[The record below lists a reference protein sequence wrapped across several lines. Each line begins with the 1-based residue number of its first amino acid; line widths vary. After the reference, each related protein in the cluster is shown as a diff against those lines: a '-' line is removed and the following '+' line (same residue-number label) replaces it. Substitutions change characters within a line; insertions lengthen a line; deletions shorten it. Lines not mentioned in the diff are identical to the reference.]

1 VGDQADVSFDVDE
14 LARIYRRES
23 GRCTATMIRVLGD
36 VEAAEDAV
44 AEAFAIA
51 AQRWSVE
58 GIPENP
64 GGWITTTA
72 RNRAIDR
79 HRRDA
84 MRSERHRDAA
94 YLDRGEVTTTPG
106 LGEVDL
112 GDPTIVEEDQLR
124 LIFLCC
130 HPSLAPDAQ
139 VALTLRLL
147 GGLETAEIARAFL
160 VPEATMA
167 QRIVRAKRKI
177 RDSASTY
184 ALPDDKEVGPRLSA
198 VFSTVYLIF
207 NEGHTASTGS
217 ELSRPDLIA
226 EAIRLGRVLVQLVPS
241 EPEAVGLLA
250 LMLLTETRRAAR
262 ISPDGDLVRLADQD
276 RTLWDH
282 ALIDEGH
289 TLVRECVE
297 RDEPGSY
304 QIQAAIA
311 AVHAAAS
318 RPGDTEW
325 WQIVALYDQLLTFQ
339 PNDVVRLNRAIAVA
353 QVDGAQSGLDALASL
368 DLDQYH
374 LFHATRGEFLA
385 RLGRHGE
392 ALDAIDRAVEVATNE
407 PERRFLIL
415 RRDELSEL

>member
-1 VGDQADVSFDVDE
+1 
-14 LARIYRRES
+14 
-23 GRCTATMIRVLGD
+23 MIRVLGD
-36 VEAAEDAV
+36 VDAAEDAV

-58 GIPENP
+58 GIPQNP

-84 MRSERHRDAA
+84 MRSERHHDVE
-94 YLDRGEVTTTPG
+94 YLDRGEVTTTPS
-106 LGEVDL
+106 LGELDF

-147 GGLETAEIARAFL
+147 GGLETGEIARAFL
-160 VPEATMA
+160 VPEATIA
-167 QRIVRAKRKI
+167 QRIVRAKRKV
-177 RDSASTY
+177 RDSAATY
-184 ALPDDKEVGPRLSA
+184 GLPGVDEVGPRLSA
-198 VFSTVYLIF
+198 AFSTVYLIF
-207 NEGHTASTGS
+207 NEGHTASSGS

-250 LMLLTETRRAAR
+250 LMLLTEARRAAR
-262 ISPDGDLVRLADQD
+262 IGPDGDLVRLAHQD
-276 RTLWDH
+276 RTLWN
-282 ALIDEGH
+282 AELIEEGH
-289 TLVRECVE
+289 GLVRECVE

-311 AVHAAAS
+311 AVHAAA
-318 RPGDTEW
+318 PNAGATEW
-325 WQIVALYDQLLTFQ
+325 WQIVTLYDQLLTFQ

-353 QVDGAQSGLDALASL
+353 QVSGAQAGLDAVGSL
-368 DLDQYH
+368 DLGEYH
-374 LFHATRGEFLA
+374 LFHAARAEFLA
-385 RLGRHGE
+385 RLGRQGE
-392 ALDAIDRAVEVATNE
+392 ALDAIDRAVELATNE
-407 PERRFLIL
+407 AEGRFLL
-415 RRDELSEL
+415 VRRDELSES

>member
-1 VGDQADVSFDVDE
+1 MRDRADVRFDVDE
-14 LARIYRRES
+14 LARIYRREC

-36 VEAAEDAV
+36 VDAAEDAV

-51 AQRWSVE
+51 AQRWSAE
-58 GIPENP
+58 GIPQNP

-79 HRRDA
+79 HRRDV
-84 MRSERHRDAA
+84 MRSERHSDAE
-94 YLDRGEVTTTPG
+94 YLDQGDVTVTPS
-106 LGEVDL
+106 LGQLDL

-130 HPSLAPDAQ
+130 HPSLALDAQ
-139 VALTLRLL
+139 VGLTLRLL
-147 GGLETAEIARAFL
+147 GGLETGEIARAFL

-184 ALPDDKEVGPRLSA
+184 GLPDGDEIGPRLSA
-198 VFSTVYLIF
+198 VFSAVYLIF
-207 NEGHTASTGS
+207 NEGHTASSGS

-226 EAIRLGRVLVQLVPS
+226 EAIRLGRVLVQLLPS

-250 LMLLTETRRAAR
+250 LMLLTEARRAAR
-262 ISPDGDLVRLADQD
+262 VAPNGDLVRLAEQD
-276 RTLWDH
+276 RTLWDNE
-282 ALIDEGH
+282 LIEEGH
-289 TLVRECVE
+289 RFVRECID

-318 RPGDTEW
+318 HAVDTEW
-325 WQIVALYDQLLTFQ
+325 WQIVTLYDQLLTFQ

-353 QVDGAQSGLDALASL
+353 QVDGAQAGLDALGYL
-368 DLDQYH
+368 ELGEYH
-374 LFHATRGEFLA
+374 LFHATRAEFLA

-392 ALDAIDRAVEVATNE
+392 ALDAIDRAIELTTNE
-407 PERRFLIL
+407 AERRFLL
-415 RRDELSEL
+415 VRRDELSQS